1 MAEYNI
7 LIADD
12 DESQRNVQKL
22 VLDEVAKL
30 LGAQLKIFES
40 SDSVGTRKFLEEK
53 KFDLVVMDNEFK
65 DDVSP
70 GHLPGIAL
78 LQLMRKSGPNISS
91 PAVFCTGDPYD
102 TLKPMAE
109 KFNAIY
115 YPKAKA
121 DAEEMTRLYSK
132 LLKH

>member
-1 MAEYNI
+1 MAKYSV

-22 VLDEVAKL
+22 VFAEVAKA
-30 LGAQLKIFES
+30 LGAELKIDES
-40 SDSVGTRKFLEEK
+40 ADSLETRKCLEEK
-53 KFDLVVMDNEFK
+53 AYDLIIMDNEFK
-65 DDVSP
+65 DDSAP

-78 LQLMRKSGPNISS
+78 LQIMRKSGPNADAA
-91 PAVFCTGDPYD
+91 AVFCSGDPYD

-109 KFNAIY
+109 KYNAVY

-121 DAEEMTRLYSK
+121 DAEEMTNMYVR
-132 LLKH
+132 LLKK